1 MAYRVLLYERSRIL
15 MEQIRATVEKTT
27 GFELVAHYQTAS
39 EALGQGVVFQPNL
52 ILLDAEGGSALSVL
66 SEFRRIYP
74 QASILCMGEEWQ
86 AERASHFVQAGAKGY
101 IVKPFSSEELQ
112 DAVETFAKSGMEVA
126 AETYTFFSPKGKSGK
141 TTLIANLAMALARRT
156 HEQVG
161 IIDADLQFG
170 DMAVFFNLQPAST
183 IVEAVRDSRFLSP
196 VTLSSYFMPVTKNVH
211 VLCGTRAPNLIDR
224 VSIAGFEKVVKMAQ
238 SLYRY
243 LLIDVPQAFNPT
255 SIAAAE
261 LSTVTFLVAMKND
274 GYEMYHMMRAIEIF
288 KDWKDVHERL
298 KPVFTRVTPC
308 TPQAQQELSSRL
320 GFPVA
325 AVIPNAYDVVSAA
338 ADNGRMAL
346 DIEPDSE
353 LSKSVARLADR
364 IVHGA
369 PHAAW
374 AQP

>member
-1 MAYRVLLYERSRIL
+1 MAYRVLLCDRNRYML
-15 MEQIRATVEKTT
+15 DQLAQTVKKTT
-27 GFELVAHYQTAS
+27 GFELVAKYQSAS

-52 ILLDAEGGSALSVL
+52 IILDAEGANAISLLGDFCRV
-66 SEFRRIYP
+66 YP
-74 QASILCMGEEWQ
+74 NASILCMGEEWQ

-101 IVKPFSSEELQ
+101 IVKPFTSEELQ

-170 DMAVFFNLQPAST
+170 DMAVFFNLQPQST
-183 IVEAVRDSRFLSP
+183 IVEAVRDARFLSP
-196 VTLSSYFMPVTKNVH
+196 VTLGSYFMPVTKNVH
-211 VLCGTRAPNLIDR
+211 VLCGTRAPDLIDR
-224 VSIAGFEKVVKMAQ
+224 VSIAGFENIVRMAQ

-243 LLIDVPQAFNPT
+243 ILIDVPQAFNPT

-261 LSTVTFLVAMKND
+261 LSTLTFLVAMKND
-274 GYEMYHMMRAIEIF
+274 GYELYHMMRAIEIF
-288 KDWKDVHERL
+288 KDWEDIDVRL
-298 KPVFTRVTPC
+298 KPVFTRVSPC
-308 TPQAQQELSSRL
+308 TPEAQQELGERL

-346 DIEPDSE
+346 DIEPDSA
-353 LSKSVARLADR
+353 LSKSVARLAER
-364 IVHGA
+364 IVSGGRRID
-369 PHAAW
+369 W
-374 AQP
+374 ARS